1 MTLTMTLLG
10 ILIFLL
16 CIWGVIAPKALFKKV
31 LDVWNR
37 PWGIYFAIAIRIA
50 LGILFVLAADQ
61 TRFPGAIRF
70 LGYLMVIAAL
80 LIGVIGRQKTD
91 RFINWWKDKPTAFLR
106 VWLVFGMLFAAFIV
120 YAAN

>member
-16 CIWGVIAPKALFKKV
+16 CIWGFIAPKALFKSV

-50 LGILFVLAADQ
+50 LGILFVLAAEQ
-61 TRFPGAIRF
+61 TRFPETIRF

-80 LIGVIGRQKTD
+80 LILVIGRQHTD
-91 RFINWWKDKPTAFLR
+91 KFINWWKDRPPTFLR
-106 VWLVFGMLFAAFIV
+106 VWLIFGIIFGVFIV